1 MGDVS
6 VSRSA
11 AEYAARIL
19 PQLTL
24 EEKVKLLAGADM
36 WRTNAIPRLGIS
48 QMKCSD
54 GPVGVRGGQFTDG
67 VTAASL
73 PSGVSL
79 ASTWNLNLIDEMS
92 TILIAECRSKS
103 IDILLGPT
111 VCIPRTPLGGRNFEA
126 YSEDPFLSGKLAARY
141 IKGIQASGIAT
152 CIKHFAANDQEHRR
166 FFVDAQISERA
177 LREIH
182 VQPFEIA
189 MRESN
194 PWSLMTAYNK
204 VNGSYASANK
214 HLLRDILREE
224 WQWDG
229 VAMSDWFG
237 TNTVVPSVE
246 YGYDVPLP
254 SWPVK
259 RRGKHL
265 IDAHEQGLI
274 SESRIDECASRIL
287 KLLHRVGKSSEPAW
301 KEPEERA
308 IDLPEHR
315 VIMRRC
321 AAEGIVLLKNEHEIL
336 PLNVQPAM
344 RIAVIG
350 PNAARAVQSG
360 GGSSDLLPHYKTIP
374 LNAIK
379 QAVDEAGLGAEVAY
393 APGMLSHRYIPLMEP
408 SVMRN
413 PVTGESGW
421 VLSFWANM
429 HHSGD
434 IVHEEHRR
442 SSILVCYDT
451 LPDCLMTGDRYSYRG
466 RTILTPKTTGNH
478 WFSLSSCGPG
488 RLLLDGK
495 VILDIPRRWWSP
507 KSPLFMS
514 YGSPEERIQVHLEAG
529 REYELVLDGI
539 SREPE
544 PYEFSFTGDLLRE
557 EIQDGG
563 RVGFLKE
570 ETRDLMKEAVDLAA
584 KSDLVIMVVGKD
596 REWESE
602 TSDMVS
608 MNLPKETDLLI
619 SNVAQVNQ
627 NTIVVN
633 QTGSPIAMP
642 WLRQVR
648 AVVQAW
654 YQGQEHANALA
665 DIIFGRV
672 NPSGKLPITFPRIYE
687 QNPSSLDYPGH
698 NDRVVYG
705 EGIFA
710 GYRWWDRL
718 QIEPLFPFG
727 FGLSYSTFEYSNARV
742 SETELQF
749 SEDGSGSIKVQ
760 VDVTNTSAI
769 TGKEIV
775 QFYVSP
781 ITTPKLS
788 RPRRELKGWE
798 KVLVQP
804 GETITASAIL
814 DWVSVAYWDDKR
826 HGWVVEGGA
835 AFEVIAAKHSRDIGV
850 AARFKVVRP
859 AANLK
864 APRFTVLAA

>member
-1 MGDVS
+1 MGDAS
-6 VSRSA
+6 MRNMSA
-11 AEYAARIL
+11 AEYAASML

-36 WRTNAIPRLGIS
+36 WRTNAIPRVGIS

-79 ASTWNLNLIDEMS
+79 ASTWDPELIDEMS

-103 IDILLGPT
+103 IDVLLGPT

-141 IKGIQASGIAT
+141 IKGIQEAGIAT

-182 VQPFEIA
+182 TQPFEIA
-189 MRESN
+189 VRESN

-224 WQWDG
+224 WGWDG

-246 YGYDVPLP
+246 YGLDLEMPG
-254 SWPVK
+254 PVK

-265 IDAHEQGLI
+265 IEAHKQGLI
-274 SESRIDECASRIL
+274 SEARIDECATRML
-287 KLLHRVGKSSEPAW
+287 KLLHRVGKSSEPDW
-301 KEPEERA
+301 KEPGEKA
-308 IDLPEHR
+308 VDLPEHR
-315 VIMRRC
+315 AIMRRC
-321 AAEGIVLLKNEHEIL
+321 AAEGIVLLKNEKNVL
-336 PLNVQPAM
+336 PLDIRPAM

-350 PNAARAVQSG
+350 PNAGRAVQSG
-360 GGSSDLLPHYKTIP
+360 GGSSDLLPHYRTIP
-374 LNAIK
+374 LDAIK
-379 QAVDEAGLGAEVAY
+379 QAVDEAGVGAEVAH
-393 APGMLSHRYIPLMEP
+393 APGMQGHRYIPLMSP
-408 SVMRN
+408 TVMRN

-429 HHSGD
+429 DHSGD
-434 IVHEEHRR
+434 IVYEEHRK

-451 LPDCLMTGDRYSYRG
+451 LPESLTTGERYSYRG
-466 RTILTPKTTGNH
+466 RTILTPKTTGKH

-514 YGSPEERIQVHLEAG
+514 YGSPEERVQIHLEAG
-529 REYELVLDGI
+529 RQYELTLDGI

-563 RVGFLKE
+563 RVGFLEE
-570 ETRDLMKEAVDLAA
+570 ETRDLMSEAVDLAA

-642 WLRQVR
+642 WLSQVR

-654 YQGQEHANALA
+654 YQGQEHANALT
-665 DIIFGRV
+665 DVLFGRV
-672 NPSGKLPITFPRIYE
+672 NPCGKLPITFPRVYE

-727 FGLSYSTFEYSNARV
+727 FGISYSTFEYSNTRV
-742 SETELQF
+742 SATELQF
-749 SEDGSGSIKVQ
+749 SEQGSESIEVT
-760 VDVTNTSAI
+760 VDVTNTSDVV
-769 TGKEIV
+769 GKEIV

-781 ITTPKLS
+781 KTAPRLTRPK
-788 RPRRELKGWE
+788 RELKGWN
-798 KVLVQP
+798 KMLVRP
-804 GETITASAIL
+804 GETVTASAIL
-814 DWVSVAYWDDKR
+814 DWVSIAYWDDKR
-826 HGWVVEGGA
+826 HEWVVDGGA
-835 AFEVIAAKHSRDIGV
+835 VFEVIAARHSRDIGV
-850 AARFKVVRP
+850 VAEFQVGKP
-859 AANLK
+859 AANLRSS
-864 APRFTVLAA
+864 RFTVLAD

>member
-1 MGDVS
+1 M
-6 VSRSA
+6 SA
-11 AEYAARIL
+11 DEYAASIL

-36 WRTNAIPRLGIS
+36 WRTNAIPRVGIS
-48 QMKCSD
+48 QIKTSD

-79 ASTWNLNLIDEMS
+79 ASTWDPGMMDEIS
-92 TILIAECRSKS
+92 KILITECRSKS
-103 IDILLGPT
+103 IDVLLGPT

-141 IKGIQASGIAT
+141 IKKIQEAGIAT
-152 CIKHFAANDQEHRR
+152 CPKHYAANDQEHRR
-166 FFVDAQISERA
+166 FFVDANISERA

-182 VQPFEIA
+182 TQPFEIA
-189 MRESN
+189 IRESN

-204 VNGSYASANK
+204 VNGEYCSANK

-224 WQWDG
+224 WGWDG

-246 YGYDVPLP
+246 VGLDLEMPG
-254 SWPVK
+254 PVK

-265 IDAHEQGLI
+265 IEAHKQGLI
-274 SESRIDECASRIL
+274 SEARIDECATRML
-287 KLLHRVGKSSEPAW
+287 KLLHRVGKSTIPDW
-301 KEPEERA
+301 KEPEEKA
-308 IDLPEHR
+308 VDLPEHR
-315 VIMRRC
+315 EIMRRC
-321 AAEGIVLLKNEHEIL
+321 AAEGIVLLKNDQDIL
-336 PLNVQPAM
+336 PLKLCQGM

-350 PNAARAVQSG
+350 PNAGKAVQSG
-360 GGSSDLLPHYKTIP
+360 GGSSDLVPHYRTTP
-374 LNAIK
+374 FNAIK
-379 QAVDEAGLGAEVAY
+379 QAVGESGIEAEVSH
-393 APGMLSHRYIPLMEP
+393 APGMLSHRYLPLMDP

-421 VLSFWANM
+421 ALSFWANM
-429 HHSGD
+429 DHEGD
-434 IVHEEHRR
+434 AIYEESRK

-451 LPDCLMTGDRYSYRG
+451 LPDSLTTGERYSYRG

-478 WFSLSSCGPG
+478 SFSLSSCGPG

-514 YGSPEERIQVHLEAG
+514 YGSPEERVQIQLEAG
-529 REYELVLDGI
+529 KEYELVLDSV

-544 PYEFSFTGDLLRE
+544 PYEFSFTDDLLRE

-563 RVGFLKE
+563 RIGFFE
-570 ETRDLMKEAVDLAA
+570 ENTKDLMKEAVELAE

-608 MNLPKETDLLI
+608 MNLPGESDTLI
-619 SNVAQVNQ
+619 SNVALVNK
-627 NTIVVN
+627 NTVVVN

-642 WLRQVR
+642 WLEQVQG
-648 AVVQAW
+648 VIQAW
-654 YQGQEHANALA
+654 YQGQEHANALT
-665 DIIFGRV
+665 DVLLGQV
-672 NPSGKLPITFPRIYE
+672 NPCGKLPITFPRIYE
-687 QNPSSLDYPGH
+687 QNPSSLDYPGY

-718 QIEPLFPFG
+718 HIEPLFPFG
-727 FGLSYSTFEYSNARV
+727 FGRSYSTFEYSAVRV
-742 SETELQF
+742 SSNQLRF
-749 SEDGSGSIKVQ
+749 SENGSGIIEVQ
-760 VDVTNTSAI
+760 VDVTNTSSVA
-769 TGKEIV
+769 GKEIV
-775 QFYVSP
+775 QFYISP
-781 ITTPKLS
+781 KTAPRLS
-788 RPRRELKGWE
+788 RPTRELKGWD

-804 GETITASAIL
+804 GETVTASTTL

-826 HGWVVEGGA
+826 HEWVVDGGA
-835 AFEVIAAKHSRDIGV
+835 TFEVIAAKHSRDLGV
-850 AARFKVVRP
+850 AVEFTVDSP
-859 AANLK
+859 AADIK
-864 APRFTVLAA
+864 AGRFTVVA

>member
-1 MGDVS
+1 MT
-6 VSRSA
+6 A
-11 AEYAARIL
+11 AEYAASIL

-36 WRTNAIPRLGIS
+36 WRTNAIPRVGIP
-48 QMKCSD
+48 QMKTSD

-79 ASTWNLNLIDEMS
+79 ASTWDPTLIDEMS
-92 TILIAECRSKS
+92 TILITECRSKS
-103 IDILLGPT
+103 IDVLLGPT

-141 IKGIQASGIAT
+141 IKKIQEAGIAT

-166 FFVDAQISERA
+166 FFVDATISERA

-182 VQPFEIA
+182 TQPFEIA
-189 MRESN
+189 VRESN
-194 PWSLMTAYNK
+194 PWSMMTAYNK

-224 WQWDG
+224 WGWDG

-246 YGYDVPLP
+246 HGLDLEMPG
-254 SWPVK
+254 PVK

-265 IDAHEQGLI
+265 IEAHKQGLI
-274 SESRIDECASRIL
+274 SEARIDECATRML
-287 KLLHRVGKSSEPAW
+287 QLLHRVGKSTKPDW
-301 KEPEERA
+301 KEPAEEA
-308 IDLPEHR
+308 VDLPEHR
-315 VIMRRC
+315 EIMRR
-321 AAEGIVLLKNEHEIL
+321 AGAEGIVLLKNEQNIL
-336 PLNVQPAM
+336 PLKPQKGM
-344 RIAVIG
+344 RIAVLG
-350 PNAARAVQSG
+350 PNAGRAVQSG
-360 GGSSDLLPHYKTIP
+360 GGSSDLLPHYRTVP
-374 LNAIK
+374 FNAIK
-379 QAVDEAGLGAEVAY
+379 QAVEDSGVKAEVSY
-393 APGMLSHRYIPLMEP
+393 APGMQGHRYIPLMDP

-421 VLSFWANM
+421 VLSFWTNKG
-429 HHSGD
+429 HEGE
-434 IVHEEHRR
+434 VEYEEHRK

-451 LPDCLMTGDRYSYRG
+451 LPDTLTTGERYSYRG
-466 RTILTPKTTGNH
+466 RTILTPKTSGSH

-488 RLLLDGK
+488 KLLLDGK

-514 YGSPEERIQVHLEAG
+514 YGSPEERIQVYLEG
-529 REYELVLDGI
+529 GKEYEVVLDSV

-563 RVGFLKE
+563 RIGFLEE
-570 ETRDLMKEAVDLAA
+570 ETRDLLKEAVDLAE
-584 KSDLVIMVVGKD
+584 KSDLVVMVVGKD

-608 MNLPKETDLLI
+608 MNLPKETDELI
-619 SNVAQVNQ
+619 ANVAKVNP
-627 NTIVVN
+627 NMVVVN

-642 WLRQVR
+642 WLDQVP
-648 AVVQAW
+648 AIVQAW
-654 YQGQEHANALA
+654 YQGQEQANALT
-665 DIIFGRV
+665 DVLFGRV
-672 NPSGKLPITFPRIYE
+672 NPCGKLPITFPRVYE
-687 QNPSSLDYPGH
+687 QNPSYLDYPGH

-705 EGIFA
+705 EGVFA

-718 QIEPLFPFG
+718 KIEPLFPFG
-727 FGLSYSTFEYSNARV
+727 FGGSFSTFEYSNARV
-742 SETELQF
+742 SSTSLQF
-749 SEDGSGSIKVQ
+749 SEDGTGSIEVH
-760 VDVTNTSAI
+760 VDVTNTSAVA
-769 TGKEIV
+769 GKEVV

-781 ITTPKLS
+781 KTAPRLA
-788 RPRRELKGWE
+788 RPQRELKGWD

-804 GETITASAIL
+804 GETVTASTTL

-826 HGWVVEGGA
+826 HEWVVDGGA
-835 AFEVIAAKHSRDIGV
+835 TFEVIAAKHSRDVGV
-850 AARFKVVRP
+850 AAEFSVNSPSTDFK
-859 AANLK
+859 AS
-864 APRFTVLAA
+864 RFTLVAV